1 MLIKALKSKVKK
13 LLNENCSKRKN
24 NKWYVKIDI
33 PKNNKN
39 LKTPILNKF
48 KSTSFSI
55 SSLEEIAYKNVGFR
69 KVMIKSIDVLRPNVF
84 LKTSVIIPKK
94 NAAIKS

>member
-55 SSLEEIAYKNVGFR
+55 SSFEEIAYKNGWIDDEQML
-69 KVMIKSIDVLRPNVF
+69 KISNKYSKNQYGTYLKSLVLE
-84 LKTSVIIPKK
+84 
-94 NAAIKS
+94 

>member
-55 SSLEEIAYKNVGFR
+55 SSFEEIAYKNVDFR
-69 KVMIKSIDVLRPNVF
+69 KIIIRSIDVLRPNVF
-84 LKTSVIIPKK
+84 LNLSVLF
-94 NAAIKS
+94 